1 MPQYTIDH
9 IRAALALAQ
18 AQAPDYEQADRANQV
33 NLLLHLASL
42 KEEHANDTDL
52 ARTLVDCFDD
62 GKSAYDW
69 VRKARQE
76 LGFMLDVLA
85 LQVALECK
93 ARAQRLAQPA

>member
-1 MPQYTIDH
+1 MPHTIDH
-9 IRAALALAQ
+9 MRAALAQAQ
-18 AQAPDYEQADRANQV
+18 AQAPDYEQADRTAQV

-42 KEEHANDTDL
+42 KEEHATDADL
-52 ARTLVDCFDD
+52 ARTLVDCFDG

-85 LQVALECK
+85 LQVALEGK
-93 ARAQRLAQPA
+93 ARAQRQAQQG